1 MTNHH
6 QVAYSKTKNF
16 NKEYCSS
23 REVAKKH
30 LTESATCFFVFFTGC
45 VAGSNRVCVYSKE
58 NAENE
63 CLLVWT
69 SYTFHRRDDR
79 TNGGQA
85 RPSLLHLL
93 VSVACAY
100 FMLYP
105 YGAGV
110 VLTHT
115 FYYLLYDRP
124 TYRPTDVTS
133 CLAAHTPTLT
143 IGWLAPPSPVHV
155 HCAQQRGP
163 AISQNHS
170 QLQLFIC
177 IEPHSFSFTHKHYV
191 FPRRGRGTATKHRR

>member
-79 TNGGQA
+79 TNTTI
-85 RPSLLHLL
+85 
-93 VSVACAY
+93 
-100 FMLYP
+100 F
-105 YGAGV
+105 
-110 VLTHT
+110 HT
-115 FYYLLYDRP
+115 LLY
-124 TYRPTDVTS
+124 TLL
-133 CLAAHTPTLT
+133 LASFEVSNFV
-143 IGWLAPPSPVHV
+143 IEEM
-155 HCAQQRGP
+155 
-163 AISQNHS
+163 IIF
-170 QLQLFIC
+170 LFIN
-177 IEPHSFSFTHKHYV
+177 IRPKGY
-191 FPRRGRGTATKHRR
+191 